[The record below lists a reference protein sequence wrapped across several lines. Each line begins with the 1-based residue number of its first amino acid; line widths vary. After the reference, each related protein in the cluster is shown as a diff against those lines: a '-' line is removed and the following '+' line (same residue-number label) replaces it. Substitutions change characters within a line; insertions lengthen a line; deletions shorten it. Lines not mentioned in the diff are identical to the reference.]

1 MVRLSVKDTTKQEWI
16 ADVKYCLDHPYRMR
30 AFNELT
36 DSERPVI
43 HRLVD
48 EDEHQ
53 AFCDLLKEFDD
64 SIPDWVIQEAAAV
77 MGSVQLHTEINA
89 DMLKILEI
97 TKTSHKALLIKVDG
111 LSRFPQPEP
120 FKKQATHT
128 WALVHGTT
136 VEGAQGILSEGKIRP
151 ANWTRNADLA
161 RCELPT
167 FGAYYL
173 GRECFNF
180 PRLGRS
186 GTPVSGELER
196 ERTAKD
202 AYWSDVPRSN
212 GTHKVYQA
220 GGNEESQVQVSK
232 VGIVTTS
239 EKYTIAHSNH
249 VGVHFAAFRWH
260 HHSPVEYEESSD
272 EHGDY
277 YRRSEYYR
285 RHQDR
290 EPDASEPDWSA
301 NNQ

>member
-212 GTHKVYQA
+212 GTHKVSGRWQRKMS
-220 GGNEESQVQVSK
+220 GPSVKSWHRDHVREVHDCSQQPCWS
-232 VGIVTTS
+232 S
-239 EKYTIAHSNH
+239 
-249 VGVHFAAFRWH
+249 FR
-260 HHSPVEYEESSD
+260 
-272 EHGDY
+272 GL
-277 YRRSEYYR
+277 
-285 RHQDR
+285 
-290 EPDASEPDWSA
+290 
-301 NNQ
+301 